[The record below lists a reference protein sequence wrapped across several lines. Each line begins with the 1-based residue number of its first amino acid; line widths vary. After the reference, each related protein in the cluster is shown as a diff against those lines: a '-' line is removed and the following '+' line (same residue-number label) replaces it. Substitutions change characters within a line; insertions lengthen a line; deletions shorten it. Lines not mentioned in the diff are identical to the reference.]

1 VQARSLARWPDDSVK
16 WVLLSFVGQPGDY
29 VLQIEKE
36 GQPSSTRRL
45 VEVLGDHRFRVDTGR
60 LRLVLDVSG
69 APKIA
74 DAFIDGKALH
84 VEGMDYGLAYADG
97 RQLSLTDSQIED
109 ARLLENGSE
118 RAVLWARGHYVL
130 DNRPD
135 LEYTLQWRF
144 YRGQPLAWVDAT
156 FTNRLGRKVEL
167 KDIRFRVTGALGD
180 ILGVPA
186 ESGAQINRFPVPEPA
201 EASGARWSL
210 VQPNENGFGVCMRA
224 DRTDRRGGG
233 AFPGWV
239 TLQDSVPVDDITFF
253 AGVRHFWEQYP
264 KSLGVTESG
273 LEFGLWAE
281 ETGQILEVAD
291 GFQKT
296 HELVF
301 GWLETDEV
309 REAGALLFQ
318 PYVLAFDPE
327 YLAGTRALGVVA
339 LPSTEEFPAFK
350 ATYEASVE
358 EAYTGYLRQ
367 RENRGEYGM
376 QNFGDTTFEW
386 GWGPSY
392 TFWSN
397 QEYDHHYG
405 FLLQYL
411 RAGDMRFWQIGDQ
424 AARHYRDV
432 DVIHHSSNPYS
443 MGAPRSHNSKHVVE
457 SGWYPDHNLGG
468 VAVHHAWAEGL
479 WLHYLITGDE
489 LTHEAARGASDW
501 FAAEVERDRW
511 YRGGVERG
519 PGWALVA
526 LMGSYRATSDEKYLQ
541 AAREIANDVYLR
553 QDPIRGVYSVPV
565 DGRPSYEG
573 GQSFMSGILARG
585 VARLYVETGD
595 PRAAVATAR
604 FYEWLTREMR
614 VDATRFIYKQAPGWH
629 NPHST
634 DQIASLLAYGL
645 ALHDR
650 REDWP
655 MVMQAANFKANS
667 RSMSWMPEAL
677 AILERL
683 YGRYVPLEIMPSG
696 TQPIMVG
703 REGLV
708 ETTLSLVRLEATEAI
723 EGLLEATEPP
733 AGISISPERV
743 EYRLDAGQTSLSF
756 PVTVHVAPTVAPR
769 RYTLTLSDSI
779 RDEVSVT
786 LPVSV
791 PSWTIL
797 DTFRAPVPNTW
808 FGELYS
814 RPTEEQS
821 AGWEHVLVDEVD
833 RLQRSGS
840 AEEYLLYETPG
851 LYDFTLT
858 VYAPPAAMA
867 KMEELIDMTIVSAS
881 GDCEEIP
888 WQIAWDEGASGEYAK
903 GVITPRERCVRA
915 DVKLKVIVRAGGG
928 PDWPQFERLDIRGW
942 R

>member
-1 VQARSLARWPDDSVK
+1 MRGGDVRVKCGKQQSWHEAAQDLRTKLSRYAAKPRFNDEFEEAFVFFFGEGPDEMQDELEPAAFGRFMEWFVHDYRLSHGHRLIELFGMEFATELPCRKRHLLEAWQKSRMTLFEIETMARGVAEARDLVLGGEYSILLPAPANVQGIPVTGR
-16 WVLLSFVGQPGDY
+16 LLVGRLLRVGELWEMPYGVAVFPSSY
-29 VLQIEKE
+29 RERFLQILRGEY
-36 GQPSSTRRL
+36 RRYKRSRG
-45 VEVLGDHRFRVDTGR
+45 GDWGEFLQEQGFVFNDLIENLDDEMATGGRQTRFRV
-60 LRLVLDVSG
+60 
-69 APKIA
+69 
-74 DAFIDGKALH
+74 
-84 VEGMDYGLAYADG
+84 
-97 RQLSLTDSQIED
+97 
-109 ARLLENGSE
+109 
-118 RAVLWARGHYVL
+118 RA
-130 DNRPD
+130 
-135 LEYTLQWRF
+135 
-144 YRGQPLAWVDAT
+144 
-156 FTNRLGRKVEL
+156 
-167 KDIRFRVTGALGD
+167 
-180 ILGVPA
+180 
-186 ESGAQINRFPVPEPA
+186 
-201 EASGARWSL
+201 
-210 VQPNENGFGVCMRA
+210 
-224 DRTDRRGGG
+224 
-233 AFPGWV
+233 
-239 TLQDSVPVDDITFF
+239 FF